1 MANQQSHPYLDPRLG
16 GLLAGLRARVR
27 RYIVWDSLLAIVAV
41 LLAGFW
47 IGILLDYVPVLL
59 GGTEMPR
66 SARLLL
72 LIAVGGVLLVLISRL
87 LVGRLNRSL
96 PDDSLA
102 LLLERHNPDLGGR
115 LITAVQLGDPHRSG
129 DAHAPALLQEVH
141 QQVAAAADSVDTSR
155 VLRREPLHRKAYAVV
170 PLLVAAAALLI
181 FSPQVFGRAAGRL
194 LLLTD
199 TPWPRDAELEMV
211 GLEIPKVTA
220 EQDDTGP
227 VQKVEFHDG
236 VARLAKGANA
246 TLRIRAAADDAV
258 VPDVCTLYY
267 KTEDGTRGQANMRR
281 VGRVVDG
288 FQDFVLDGPPLSGLA
303 GDLSFSIRGLDARLD
318 DFRIETVPPP
328 SISRLKVITY
338 YPGYLRTDPGSKLP
352 DMTTDYQPGLRLRE
366 GSRVQLVGTASK
378 PLADNLDVLVTSGET
393 VVPVSD
399 YELEADG
406 KTFRFTIADVRQPIS
421 VVIVPIDRE
430 QISAQAPFRYF
441 FGVVSDT
448 PPEIEM
454 RLQGIDLAVTA
465 AARIPIEGTI
475 LDDYGVTAAE
485 VSVVP
490 VIEQVPQPTS
500 QPVQIDR
507 NGSFSTALDLRELTA
522 AGRLTELLPGQ
533 AVNVFGEAADGY
545 DLGGEHLSRSE
556 VYRLE
561 IVTADALL
569 ALLERRELALRARL
583 EQTIDETRSL
593 RDSLDLLRREG
604 WTADVDSVAMQSAP
618 EPDPANDDENDAAD
632 RQRQI
637 LRLRIQQAGL
647 QASKT
652 SEELSGLATSVDD
665 LLAEMVNNRVDSVDR
680 RKRLSEGVAD
690 PLRKVVD
697 GSLDTLS
704 QQITG
709 MERRLDEP
717 TVARE
722 QTALAVQ
729 SADQVLLELT
739 AVLEKM
745 LDLESYN
752 EILDLVRSLMEAQ
765 DGLIDDTE
773 TERNQRIRDLFK

>member
-16 GLLAGLRARVR
+16 GLLAGLRGRVR
-27 RYIVWDSLLAIVAV
+27 RYIVWDSVLAIAALLLAA
-41 LLAGFW
+41 FW
-47 IGILLDYVPVLL
+47 IGLLLDYGPVLL

-72 LIAVGGVLLVLISRL
+72 LIVVAGVLLVVVGRL
-87 LVGRLNRSL
+87 LVGRLQRSL
-96 PDDSLA
+96 PDESLA
-102 LLLERHNPDLGGR
+102 LLLERQHPDLGGR
-115 LITAVQLGDPHRSG
+115 LITAVQLGDPRRSG
-129 DAHAPALLQEVH
+129 DAHAPALLQQVH
-141 QQVAAAADSVDTSR
+141 QEVAGSVDQVDTSR
-155 VLRREPLHRKAYAVV
+155 VFRWEPLKRKAYAVV
-170 PLLVAAAALLI
+170 PLLLAAIALGL
-181 FSPQVFGRAAGRL
+181 FSPEVLGRATGRL

-199 TPWPRDAELEMV
+199 TPWPRSARLEMV

-227 VQKVEFHDG
+227 VQEVRFQDG

-246 TLRIRAAADDAV
+246 TLRIQAAAEDAI

-267 KTEDGTRGQANMRR
+267 KTEDGTRGQANLRR

-288 FQDFVLDGPPLSGLA
+288 YQSFVLDGPPLSGLA
-303 GDLSFSIRGLDARLD
+303 GDLTFSIRGLDARLD
-318 DFRIETVPPP
+318 DFKIETVPPP

-338 YPGYLRTDPGSKLP
+338 YPAYLRTDPSSKLP

-378 PLADNLDVLVTSGET
+378 PLSDNLDVLVTSGDA
-393 VVPVSD
+393 VVPISD

-406 KTFRFTIADVRQPIS
+406 RTFRFSINDLREPTS
-421 VVIVPIDRE
+421 VVIVPEDRG

-441 FGVVSDT
+441 LGVVTDT

-454 RLQGIDLAVTA
+454 RLQGIDMAVTA
-465 AARIPIEGTI
+465 VARLPIEGTI
-475 LDDYGVTAAE
+475 KDDYGVTAAE

-490 VIEQVPQPTS
+490 VDDQAPRPTS
-500 QPVQIDR
+500 EPIQIDR
-507 NGSFSTALDLRELTA
+507 EGGFRTALDLRELAA
-522 AGRLTELLPGQ
+522 AGRLTELQPGQ
-533 AVNVFGEAADGY
+533 AINVFGEAADGY
-545 DLGGEHLSRSE
+545 DLGAEHLSRSE

-583 EQTIDETRSL
+583 EQTIDETRTL

-604 WTADVDSVAMQSAP
+604 WPTDVDSVALQSEA
-618 EPDPANDDENDAAD
+618 EPTEDNSAD
-632 RQRQI
+632 RKRQI
-637 LRLRIQQAGL
+637 LRLRIQQSGL
-647 QASKT
+647 QAAKT

-665 LLAEMVNNRVDSVDR
+665 LLAEMVNNRVDSIDR
-680 RKRLSEGVAD
+680 RQRLGEGVAD
-690 PLRKVVD
+690 PLRKVVG
-697 GSLDTLS
+697 GSLNTLS

-709 MERRLDEP
+709 MEQRIDEP
-717 TVARE
+717 TAARE

-773 TERNQRIRDLFK
+773 KERNQRIRDLFK

>member
-1 MANQQSHPYLDPRLG
+1 MANRQSHPYLDPRLG

-27 RYIVWDSLLAIVAV
+27 RYIVWDSLLAITAV
-41 LLAGFW
+41 LLAAFW
-47 IGILLDYVPVLL
+47 IGLLLDYGPVLL

-66 SARLLL
+66 SARTLL
-72 LIAVGGVLLVLISRL
+72 LIGVGCVLVVLVSRL
-87 LVGRLNRSL
+87 LVGRLKRSL
-96 PDDSLA
+96 PDESLA
-102 LLLERHNPDLGGR
+102 LLLERQHPDLGGR

-129 DAHAPALLQEVH
+129 DAHAPALLQHVH
-141 QQVAAAADSVDTSR
+141 QEVADCVEQVDASR
-155 VLRREPLHRKAYAVV
+155 VFRWEPLQRKAYAVV
-170 PLLVAAAALLI
+170 PLLVAALALLI
-181 FSPQVFGRAAGRL
+181 FSPQVLGRAAGRL

-199 TPWPRDAELEMV
+199 TPWPRSADLEMV

-227 VQKVEFHDG
+227 VQQVRFHDG

-246 TLRIRAAADDAV
+246 TLRIRAAADDAI

-288 FQDFVLDGPPLSGLA
+288 YQSFVLDGPPLSGLA
-303 GDLSFSIRGLDARLD
+303 GDLTFSIRGLDARLD
-318 DFRIETVPPP
+318 DFKIKTVPPP

-338 YPGYLRTDPGSKLP
+338 YPRYLRTDPDSKLP

-378 PLADNLDVLVTSGET
+378 PLSKNLDVLVTSGDV

-399 YELEADG
+399 YELEPDG
-406 KTFRFTIADVRQPIS
+406 KTFRFSIDDIRQPTS
-421 VVIVPIDRE
+421 VVIVPEDRE

-441 FGVVSDT
+441 LGVVTDT
-448 PPEIEM
+448 APEIEM
-454 RLQGIDLAVTA
+454 RLQGIDMAVTA

-475 LDDYGVTAAE
+475 TDDYGVTAAE

-490 VIEQVPQPTS
+490 VVEQVPRPTS
-500 QPVQIDR
+500 QSIQIDR
-507 NGSFSTALDLRELTA
+507 QGEFRTALDLRELTA
-522 AGRLTELLPGQ
+522 AGRLSELQPGQ
-533 AVNVFGEAADGY
+533 AINVFGEAADGY

-561 IVTADALL
+561 IVTADELL

-593 RDSLDLLRREG
+593 RDALDLLRREG
-604 WTADVDSVAMQSAP
+604 WPADVDSVALQD
-618 EPDPANDDENDAAD
+618 ETDD
-632 RQRQI
+632 RKRQI
-637 LRLRIQQAGL
+637 LRLRIQQSGL
-647 QASKT
+647 QAAKT

-680 RKRLSEGVAD
+680 RQRLGEGVAD
-690 PLRKVVD
+690 PLRKVVS
-697 GSLDTLS
+697 GSLNTLN
-704 QQITG
+704 QQIEG
-709 MERRLDEP
+709 MEQRIEEAAA
-717 TVARE
+717 ARE

-773 TERNQRIRDLFK
+773 KERTQRIRDLFK